1 MPGKKVCSSMIW
13 LPKRPARMK
22 WLEVFILAIDVLLA
36 FYQTSA
42 TIKSVISSSEQQQP
56 KPLFVF
62 IVTFYSPKKL
72 KVIVK
77 SKLN

>member
-1 MPGKKVCSSMIW
+1 MIW

-36 FYQTSA
+36 LYQTSA
-42 TIKSVISSSEQQQP
+42 TVKSVISSSEQQQQP

-62 IVTFYSPKKL
+62 IVTFYSQKKL

-77 SKLN
+77 LKLN